1 MSKVIL
7 DDETLAKLDGFART
21 AEVYD
26 TRGNLV
32 GYCMSVDAHLHSYDL
47 GGPDPFSDEQAA
59 AAVRAGMTGKTTAEV
74 LRDLRNL

>member
-7 DDETLAKLDGFART
+7 DDETLAKLNGFVRQV
-21 AEVYD
+21 EVYN
-26 TRGNLV
+26 RAGELV
-32 GYCMSVDAHLHSYDL
+32 GYCVPLDAHLHAMDL

-59 AAVRAGMTGKTTAEV
+59 AAVRAGLTGRTTAEV